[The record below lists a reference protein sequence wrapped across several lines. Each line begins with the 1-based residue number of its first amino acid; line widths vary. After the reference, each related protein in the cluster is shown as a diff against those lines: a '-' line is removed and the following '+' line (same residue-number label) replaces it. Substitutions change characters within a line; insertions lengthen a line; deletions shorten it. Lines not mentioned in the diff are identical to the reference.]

1 MLAGKKKIGLNVYPI
16 STGSTGL
23 TGLTGKPNKETLK

>member
-1 MLAGKKKIGLNVYPI
+1 MLAGKKIRLNVYPI